1 MTSPV
6 ADGQAVLIIPPCVE
20 QSAPLV
26 RLWVAAA
33 IEGVPVLS
41 RLTVGLVVDELVSN
55 ARRHGRAPCVLRLS
69 LDDTRRFL
77 FVYVDDSAA
86 HDTASWPA
94 GAGLTVVDGL
104 TRAWGVQRRAGGK
117 TVWAALPLGVRLDGL
132 ANPPQP
138 PPGAWT
144 AP

>member
-1 MTSPV
+1 M
-6 ADGQAVLIIPPCVE
+6 
-20 QSAPLV
+20 
-26 RLWVAAA
+26 
-33 IEGVPVLS
+33 LS

>member
-1 MTSPV
+1 MTPPV
-6 ADGQAVLIIPPCVE
+6 ADDQAVLIIPARVE

-33 IEGVPVLS
+33 VERAPVVS
-41 RLTVGLVVDELVSN
+41 RLRVMLVVDELVSN
-55 ARRHGRAPCVLRLS
+55 ARRHGRSPCVLRMS
-69 LDDTRRFL
+69 LDDTGRSL
-77 FVYVDDSAA
+77 FVYVEDSAA
-86 HDTASWPA
+86 RDTSSWPA
-94 GAGLTVVDGL
+94 GAGLALVDGL
-104 TRAWGVQRRAGGK
+104 VTAWGVLRRAGGK

-144 AP
+144 AA